1 MENIL
6 SQDFAEIIRAY
17 DFSQLKNR
25 SILVT
30 GATGLIG
37 SQLILFLDYLNR
49 TKNYGI
55 KVHALVRTK
64 SKARRVFADTFDGGQ
79 INFFYGDVLNL
90 PPIDSPLD
98 YLIHGASITSS
109 KDFVEKPVET
119 IDIAVNGTMNMLRLA
134 QKLHVKSF
142 LYLSSMEVFGITD
155 GKDVVSEKDL
165 GYIDILSPRSSY
177 SEGKRMCE
185 CLCASYAFEYG
196 IPVRTVRLTQT
207 LGSGLNYDDT
217 RVAAQFARAVIESH
231 DIVLKTKGTTKRPI
245 LYTSDAI
252 TAILTVMLKGEVGQ
266 AYTAANPDTFT
277 TIRETAEMIVNKIAS
292 NKIKL
297 RYEIKETPVEYA
309 PNLNLNLNLDIEK
322 LKSLGW
328 KPHINLQEAYERTIA
343 GMRMTNEVYQKEAKS
358 STRLG

>member
-277 TIRETAEMIVNKIAS
+277 TIRETAEMIVNKIAL

-309 PNLNLNLNLDIEK
+309 PNLNLNLDVEK

-328 KPHINLQEAYERTIA
+328 KPRINLQEAYERTIA